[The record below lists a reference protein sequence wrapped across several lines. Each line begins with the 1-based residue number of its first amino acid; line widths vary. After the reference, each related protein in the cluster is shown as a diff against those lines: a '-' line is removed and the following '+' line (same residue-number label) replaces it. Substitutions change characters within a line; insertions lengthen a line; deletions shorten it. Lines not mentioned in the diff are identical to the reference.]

1 MVKSFYYEALGVGGC
16 PQLLPCFFR
25 CYHLV
30 STLKIQVF
38 FLLSVL
44 ILKIFLTDVIGDNKQ
59 FLTLEETTP
68 RLPRSAS
75 LR

>member
-1 MVKSFYYEALGVGGC
+1 MVKSFYYEALGVGVLNC
-16 PQLLPCFFR
+16 YHVFFR